1 MTAKENER
9 ILFERGTA
17 GCYGRMLLY
26 FLKHHVVLWCIFA
39 RRGYYHN
46 LGVEGGVETS
56 DEIAKTIE
64 HAERAH
70 HGGCRHY
77 NSPHGNRRDEVD
89 GVVTLL
95 GEEIAESNDV
105 GE

>member
-1 MTAKENER
+1 MSSSGAYLPVE
-9 ILFERGTA
+9 GTTTIW
-17 GCYGRMLLY
+17 GS
-26 FLKHHVVLWCIFA
+26 KK
-39 RRGYYHN
+39 
-46 LGVEGGVETS
+46 GGVETS

>member
-1 MTAKENER
+1 MH
-9 ILFERGTA
+9 
-17 GCYGRMLLY
+17 
-26 FLKHHVVLWCIFA
+26 FLKHHVILWGIFA
-39 RRGYYHN
+39 GRRNYHN
-46 LGVEGGVETS
+46 LGIEGGVETS

-70 HGGCRHY
+70 HGSCRHY

-95 GEEIAESNDV
+95 GEEVAESNDV